1 MVNTDV
7 NRTKFW
13 AQFLPQIRDVE
24 KKFKRI
30 HSISSDHYKGASSGV
45 LTKVGYW
52 FNITQ
57 QDAKA
62 LLIIETEDKE
72 LNKQIFDK
80 LEKHKHRINA
90 RISESLNW
98 RRMDDNGSSRIS
110 MELNGLDCYK
120 DSNWPKINKFFL
132 EYMPKFVSVFDQYL
146 EMVKIDALLREN
158 PKYPDSITGVRQLE
172 EKMKN
177 LLPKGKKRVSLV
189 IERGATAKKI
199 KALNEFKC
207 QICEAIG
214 ENPYSFVKVKD
225 GNHYIETHHIEPVSK
240 RSVGS
245 LSFVNLITVCANH
258 HRQLH
263 YGCTKVIENEVNYL
277 KIQIDDAVILIN
289 KIDLKNL

>member
-1 MVNTDV
+1 MINTEI
-7 NRTKFW
+7 NRTLYW
-13 AQFLPQIRDVE
+13 EQFLPQIRKVE
-24 KKFKRI
+24 KKFDRVN
-30 HSISSDHYKGASSGV
+30 SVAPENYKGAGSRI

-57 QDAKA
+57 QYAKV
-62 LLIIETEDKE
+62 LLIIETGDKE

-80 LEKHKHRINA
+80 LEKHRYKINA
-90 RISESLNW
+90 RISQGLNW
-98 RRMDDNGSSRIS
+98 RRMDENGSSRIS
-110 MELNGLDCYK
+110 IELQHVDCYK
-120 DSNWPKINKFFL
+120 DDDWPKVNKFFL
-132 EYMPKFVSVFDQYL
+132 EYMPKFVSEFDQYL
-146 EMVKIDALLREN
+146 EMVKIDELLREN
-158 PKYPDSITGVRQLE
+158 PKYPDSIKGVRQLE

-177 LLPKGKKRVSLV
+177 LLPKSKKRISLV

-199 KALNEFKC
+199 KVINGYKC
-207 QICEAIG
+207 QICEGIG
-214 ENPYSFVKVKD
+214 ENPYSFVKAKD

-240 RSVGS
+240 KSVGS

-263 YGCTKVIENEVNYL
+263 YGCTEVIENEVNYL